1 MKRIFHFIIL
11 LGLFSSCNIYSYIYR
26 KPAIGLVYDR
36 YTQKKG
42 MVFRYKP
49 MVLIIIAVLFLISC
63 YGIIVGKPFNEI
75 LSFIG

>member
-1 MKRIFHFIIL
+1 MQVNYFIL
-11 LGLFSSCNIYSYIYR
+11 LFTGLFLIGTYINY
-26 KPAIGLVYDR
+26 R

-49 MVLIIIAVLFLISC
+49 IFLIILGVLFLVAL
-63 YGIIVGKPFNEI
+63 YGIIAGKPFNEI

>member
-1 MKRIFHFIIL
+1 MQVNYFIL
-11 LGLFSSCNIYSYIYR
+11 LFTGLFLIGTYINY
-26 KPAIGLVYDR
+26 R

-49 MVLIIIAVLFLISC
+49 IALIIIAVLFLISC

-75 LSFIG
+75 LPFIG